1 MSLSFGKAV
10 IALHEKN
17 MRCGMDDLD
26 KKINELLQ
34 ARIALLT
41 QQLEDEKGVLDK
53 IGDLFG
59 CATSRRSSECSRELL
74 KYTKILDDRR
84 NEYEETMRN
93 ISNELQLQ
101 DACSKG
107 GAKTVNPRTKKY
119 NKSNKRICRRTRTR
133 TRTRTRARTRTRT
146 RTRTRPLIRF

>member
-59 CATSRRSSECSRELL
+59 CATSRRSSECSHYFIFIFFYPL
-74 KYTKILDDRR
+74 KCITIYK
-84 NEYEETMRN
+84 
-93 ISNELQLQ
+93 
-101 DACSKG
+101 
-107 GAKTVNPRTKKY
+107 
-119 NKSNKRICRRTRTR
+119 
-133 TRTRTRARTRTRT
+133 
-146 RTRTRPLIRF
+146 